1 MQHKYLKMNSK
12 AIEQARELI
21 AEAEGTVQ
29 YHEAALQLAQ
39 LKLTAVQR
47 LLVDL
52 TQE

>member
-1 MQHKYLKMNSK
+1 MNSK

-21 AEAEGTVQ
+21 AEAEATVH
-29 YHEAALQLAQ
+29 YHEDALQLAQ
-39 LKLTAVQR
+39 LKLKAVQR